1 MALRVEGETIEGA
14 RVIGSGKKYSNVEL
28 AGATLRSCVL
38 AQFDDPT
45 FGLEVR
51 DVLLDRCTMDRCAV
65 QGVYFENVTVNDLK
79 AKQAHSLDGCV
90 LSRVVLKGKIGTITV
105 GPPLSTHPDEE
116 RFTQGMVEKYREVEW
131 ALDISEAS
139 FVDAEFYGVPGE
151 LVRYDP
157 ESQVLLK
164 REKFQGI
171 QPRDLPGFAGI
182 WASRFT
188 LTPFDSFV
196 AVAPK
201 RSKKFPEYMRDIEW
215 LHDQG
220 MIG

>member
-1 MALRVEGETIEGA
+1 MKIL
-14 RVIGSGKKYSNVEL
+14 GSGRTFSDIEL
-28 AGATLRSCVL
+28 AGNTLRSCVL
-38 AQFDDPT
+38 AQFDDPE

-51 DVLLDRCTMDRCAV
+51 NVVVDRCAVERVSV
-65 QGVYFENVTVNDLK
+65 QGVYFDNVTVNELK
-79 AKQAHSLDGCV
+79 TKQSPSLYGCV
-90 LSRVVLKGKIGTITV
+90 LSRVVLKGKIGPIMV
-105 GPPLSTHPDEE
+105 GPPTPTLPNRDRHVT
-116 RFTQGMVEKYREVEW
+116 GMVEKYHQVEW

-139 FVDAEFYGVPGE
+139 FTDASFFGVPGE

-157 ESQVLLK
+157 ETQVLLK

-171 QPRDLPGFAGI
+171 QPEDLPGFAGI